1 VTGAGEDLPDLLSQI
16 SLIGFLMDFVCKSMD
31 VWVNTSV
38 VRRERQ
44 LDALRSIILE
54 LMVGLMFYWF

>member
-1 VTGAGEDLPDLLSQI
+1 MTGAGEDLPDLLSQI